1 MDKKQA
7 EKLKAEK
14 IKRRRRKNI
23 RGYTMMAL
31 CALALIAAIV
41 FGVKAAINAFGDNE
55 VIENPIGNSEFVE
68 STEGEEN
75 TTEENNGEE
84 NTETAEEGGSE
95 ENSEESGS
103 EENTEENSVENSEE
117 VSEENT
123 ETEPENSTVSTTPTE
138 KPEQTWATMLVN
150 QWSYMPEGY
159 VPEVRAVNY
168 EGVSPAN
175 NKFDVRA
182 VEALEQMLADARSAG
197 YNMYLVSAYR
207 SHEYQINLFNR
218 KVNEY
223 KAAGYDD
230 ATAYSQASQWV
241 AIPGTSEHCIGLA
254 ADIVSSTWYNYNS
267 DLTHDFEDTEHFD
280 WLYSHCAEYGFIL
293 RYPKGKES
301 VTGITYEPWHYRYVG
316 VDAAKYIMEN
326 NITLEE
332 FWS

>member
-7 EKLKAEK
+7 EKLRAEK

-31 CALALIAAIV
+31 CALALIAAII
-41 FGVKAAINAFGDNE
+41 FGVKAAINAFGHNE
-55 VIENPIGNSEFVE
+55 VIENPIGNSEVAE

-75 TTEENNGEE
+75 TTEE

-95 ENSEESGS
+95 ENSEEIS
-103 EENTEENSVENSEE
+103 EENSEG

-207 SHEYQINLFNR
+207 SHEYQVNLFNR

-223 KAAGYDD
+223 KNLGYSDD
-230 ATAYSQASQWV
+230 EAYNQASQWV
-241 AIPGTSEHCIGLA
+241 AIPGTSEHCTGLA
-254 ADIVSSTWYNYNS
+254 ADIVSSTWYNHNS

-280 WLYSHCAEYGFIL
+280 WLYSHCADYGFIL
-293 RYPKGKES
+293 RYPKNREAT
-301 VTGITYEPWHYRYVG
+301 TGITYEPWHYRYVG
-316 VDAAKYIMEN
+316 VEAAKYIMEN

-332 FWS
+332 FHQ